1 MPFDSVDPK
10 QSFPDLERG
19 ILDYWRLEDIFKRS
33 MSQRKDAEQFSFYDG
48 PPFATGLPHYGHIL
62 AGTIKDVIP
71 RYQTMRGKYVERRF
85 GWDCHGL
92 PVEYEIEKEHAIGSK
107 RDIEAMG
114 TKAFNDLC
122 RSAVQRFTEEW
133 RRTVERFGRF
143 VDMDHDY
150 RTMDPD
156 YMESIWWVFKQLY
169 DKGMIYEDYKPMH
182 ICPRCVTPLSNFE
195 VTQGYKDVTD
205 QSVVVKFEIEA
216 DSGKRVANS
225 EKTYFLAWTT
235 TPWTLP
241 GNLFLA
247 VGSKIAY
254 VRVASEG
261 SSYILAKDL
270 VEKVFGNRAHTIEA
284 ELKAKDLLGIS
295 YKPLFSYFAKD
306 YPDAFRVVRGDFV
319 TTEDGTGIVHIAP
332 GFGEDDFRVG
342 KQEKVKLLQHVTA
355 EGRFTHDVADFAG
368 EEVKP
373 KDDPMKMDRKIV
385 EFLKKQGSVFEE
397 KTYRHSYP
405 HCWRC
410 DSPLLNYATS
420 SWFVKVEQMRE
431 KMLKANVKT
440 AWVPAHLRDGRFG
453 KWLEGARD
461 WAISRDRYWGT
472 PLPIW
477 RNKETGTIEVLG
489 SRDELMQKAPH
500 RFTKIT
506 VMRHAQAENNVKQ
519 IYQGVPPGVSLT
531 KEGVEQAKASA
542 KRVADGMI
550 PVHAIYA
557 SPLNRAQET
566 AAHVAKLTKK
576 EIVTDARLKEVNFG
590 DWEGKHI
597 SFDDLTF
604 VRERREHKLGKDQ
617 AETLYHFDGMETW
630 ESVEKR
636 CQEFLHEVLPKH
648 RGEHIVIVT
657 HADAVMNFFHIFSK
671 LPKKNIVHRP
681 YPTLASTSVFFWD
694 HETNAQMDLHK
705 ETVDEI
711 RWSKDPKKD
720 VHVTFVRHGQ
730 TDWNMKDL
738 CQGQE
743 EDRPLTELGKKQ
755 VHETAKKLQGEPFDA
770 IVTSDL
776 LRTRESAEILSKELG
791 IPIAEQSALL
801 RERKMGAWAGKTNA
815 EILAMD
821 PSAPPDAESG
831 LLDVNP
837 PDGETLHQFV
847 TRAREA
853 AMDLQKKYAG
863 KKLLVVSHGG
873 TMKAWSMA
881 VAGVSHK
888 DALKHAPK
896 NAEHVPFLIRSGFE
910 RIPDVLDCW
919 FESGS
924 MPYAQGHFPFEEDRR
939 QKAEGSKKKLPAG
952 FPADFI
958 AEGIDQTRG
967 WFYTLTVLSTALF
980 DEPAFMNC
988 IVNGTVLAEDG
999 KKMSKRL
1006 KNYPE
1011 PTKVVDEYGA
1021 DAVRFALM
1029 RSPAV
1034 RGEDLRFSSKLVE
1047 DTLANVLLPLWNS
1060 YSFFVTYANAAG
1072 WEPPQDFSLFAAKES
1087 HDELD
1092 RWIIAKTQDLVNRMT
1107 GELEKYDLSATCDE
1121 LADSIDGLTNWYI
1134 RLSRRRFAG
1143 KDSGQQEAFDT
1154 LYRVL
1159 LTISQLLAPFC
1170 PFITDEIYLNL
1181 VPSEHGSIHLSDWP
1195 VVQTLSKEDEKNLAM
1210 MENTRTVVR
1219 LGLSLRSEAKIRI
1232 RQPLATVRVA
1242 LPPSAQTSIAEELIK
1257 EELHVKNLEIV
1268 KDGSSLGTRIALVDA
1283 RKVGPR
1289 VGGKV
1294 QDIIKAGKSG
1304 NFEEKKDG
1312 SIVILGEMLSQ
1323 DEAKIAFMGTEGQ
1336 NVASDR
1342 GIVVS
1347 LDTTITEELKEE
1359 GFVREL
1365 IRAVQNVRKDAGLSF
1380 TDTIALQLEGC
1391 DELMKK
1397 YGKEIEEETRSVIKR
1412 NSGSLSKVIIDDR
1425 EITVQFEK
1433 RENTKETKNQTMEN

>member
-1 MPFDSVDPK
+1 MPFDPVDPK

-33 MSQRKDAEQFSFYDG
+33 MSQRKDCDQFSFYDG

-92 PVEYEIEKEHAIGSK
+92 PVEYEIEKEHGIQSK

-122 RSAVQRFTEEW
+122 RNAVQRYTEEW

-156 YMESIWWVFKQLY
+156 YMESIWWVFKSLHE
-169 DKGMIYEDYKPMH
+169 KGLIYEGHKPMH
-182 ICPRCVTPLSNFE
+182 VCPRCVTPLSNFE
-195 VTQGYKDVTD
+195 VTQGYKDITD
-205 QSVVVKFEIEA
+205 QSVVAKFEMVEE
-216 DSGKRVANS
+216 DRKQKSEGS

-247 VGSKIAY
+247 INPEVQYFQFKRNKDNNESIYISADTNLIQIAGNNTGEFGKRMVDGETY
-254 VRVASEG
+254 SQDEKEFTLVDRKP
-261 SSYILAKDL
+261 ILGKDL
-270 VEKVFGNRAHTIEA
+270 I
-284 ELKAKDLLGIS
+284 GIR
-295 YKPLFSYFAKD
+295 YKPLFPYFAKD
-306 YPDAFRVVRGDFV
+306 YPDAFRVVSGDFV
-319 TTEDGTGIVHIAP
+319 TTEEGTGIVHIAP
-332 GFGEDDFRVG
+332 GFGEDDFKVG
-342 KQEKVKLLQHVTA
+342 MREKVKLLQHVSM
-355 EGRFTHDVADFAG
+355 EGQFTNRVTDFAG
-368 EEVKP
+368 EDVKP
-373 KDDPMKMDRKIV
+373 KDEPMKMDRKIV

-397 KTYRHSYP
+397 KIYRHSYP

-431 KMLKANVKT
+431 TMLKANVKT
-440 AWVPAHLRDGRFG
+440 EWVPAHLRDGRFG

-477 RNKETGTIEVLG
+477 QNKKTGNVEVLG

-550 PVHAIYA
+550 PVSAIYA

-566 AAHVAKLTKK
+566 AAHVARLTKK
-576 EIVTDARLKEVNFG
+576 EIVTDVRLKEVDFG

-604 VRERREHKLGKDQ
+604 VRERREHKLGLDQ
-617 AETLYHFDGMETW
+617 AETLYHFEGMETW

-636 CQEFLHEVLPKH
+636 CRSFLEETLSNH

-657 HADAVMNFFHIFSK
+657 HADAVMNFLHIFSQ

-681 YPTLASTSVFFWD
+681 YPKLGSIQTFYWD

-705 ETVDEI
+705 ETVDTIHFGEQE
-711 RWSKDPKKD
+711 SQES
-720 VHVTFVRHGQ
+720 VHMTMVRHGQ
-730 TDWNMKDL
+730 TDWNRDEL

-743 EDRPLTELGKKQ
+743 ADRALTDLGKKQ
-755 VHETAKKLQGEPFDA
+755 AQETAMKLKGQSFDC

-776 LRTRESAEILSKELG
+776 QRARETAEILSKELG
-791 IPIAEQSALL
+791 VQIAEKSALF
-801 RERKMGAWAGKTNA
+801 RERKMGEWVGAHLK
-815 EILAMD
+815 EIKENYMPRF
-821 PSAPPDAESG
+821 PSGEFGITQVSPPG
-831 LLDVNP
+831 
-837 PDGETLHQFV
+837 GETLSQFLM
-847 TRAREA
+847 RIDEARTH
-853 AMDLQKKYAG
+853 LLHSYAG
-863 KKLLVVSHGG
+863 KNVLVVAHGG
-873 TMKAWSMA
+873 VMQGFEM
-881 VAGVSHK
+881 VANKKPYYEAASI
-888 DALKHAPK
+888 APK
-896 NAEHVPFLIRSGFE
+896 NAEASHFALHPALQ

-924 MPYAQGHFPFEEDRR
+924 MPYAQGHYPFDGYEARLPTEALA
-939 QKAEGSKKKLPAG
+939 KAGGTRHEKNFLSKLETRNSKLPKG

-958 AEGIDQTRG
+958 AEGLDQTRG
-967 WFYTLTVLSTALF
+967 WFYTLMVLSTALF
-980 DEPAFMNC
+980 DEPAFKNV

-1011 PTKVVDEYGA
+1011 PTEIVEKYGA

-1034 RGEDLRFSSKLVE
+1034 RGEDLRISEKLIE
-1047 DTLANVLLPLWNS
+1047 DTLSNVLLPFWNS

-1072 WEPPQDFSLFAAKES
+1072 WEPAQDFSLASAKGS
-1087 HDELD
+1087 NELD
-1092 RWIIAKTQDLVNRMT
+1092 RWILAKTQDLVNRMT
-1107 GELEKYDLSATCDE
+1107 QELEHYDLSATCDE
-1121 LADSIDGLTNWYI
+1121 LAESIDGLTNWYI

-1143 KDSGQQEAFDT
+1143 KDSGQKEAFDT

-1159 LTISQLLAPFC
+1159 LTISQLLAPVC
-1170 PFITDEIYLNL
+1170 PFITDEIFLNL

-1195 VVQTLSKEDEKNLAM
+1195 HVKALTPADEATVALM
-1210 MENTRTVVR
+1210 DTTRTIVG
-1219 LGLSLRSEAKIRI
+1219 LGLSLRSDAKIRI
-1232 RQPLATVRVA
+1232 RQPLATLRVA
-1242 LPPSAQTSIAEELIK
+1242 LPPSDHTAIAEVLIK
-1257 EELHVKNLEIV
+1257 EELNVKNLEIV
-1268 KDGSSLGTRIALVDA
+1268 KNGSSLGSRIALVDA

-1304 NFEEKKDG
+1304 GFEEKKDG
-1312 SIVILGEMLSQ
+1312 SIVILGERLSQ
-1323 DEAKIAFMGTEGQ
+1323 DEVKIAFVGAEGQ
-1336 NVASDR
+1336 NIASD
-1342 GIVVS
+1342 ICV
-1347 LDTTITEELKEE
+1347 L
-1359 GFVREL
+1359 
-1365 IRAVQNVRKDAGLSF
+1365 
-1380 TDTIALQLEGC
+1380 
-1391 DELMKK
+1391 
-1397 YGKEIEEETRSVIKR
+1397 
-1412 NSGSLSKVIIDDR
+1412 
-1425 EITVQFEK
+1425 
-1433 RENTKETKNQTMEN
+1433 